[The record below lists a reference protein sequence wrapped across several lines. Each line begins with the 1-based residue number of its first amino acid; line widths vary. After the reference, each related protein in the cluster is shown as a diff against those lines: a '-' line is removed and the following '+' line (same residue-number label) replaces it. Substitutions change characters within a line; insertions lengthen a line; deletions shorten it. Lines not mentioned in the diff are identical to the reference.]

1 MLPDPPPSAGRRSE
15 RAPGRHRQSQDSNLL
30 GVVTRTPLHGRAW
43 AAAPS
48 GCHQGGCSPA
58 GCARAARQWQRQARV
73 EGIADRHRLW
83 LWLWRS
89 GQGSLVSLH
98 AAHSATPLQLHASLS
113 RSLPAPTAPAAA
125 TSSCAVCCPRAA
137 RCPRARRRRLR
148 GTLGGGN
155 GVRWCGNL
163 ACVSDICPDDALL
176 RLPSPLKYSS
186 ANAQPNLPGLSADSR
201 TLTSRL
207 TARPL
212 LASR

>member
-30 GVVTRTPLHGRAW
+30 GVVTRTRLHGRAW

-48 GCHQGGCSPA
+48 GCHQGGRQGRREGGAAVAAAGTCRGHRGSAPA
-58 GCARAARQWQRQARV
+58 LALALAQRARQPCLASRCTLGDTSSAACVSVAQPACSNRAGRCNV
-73 EGIADRHRLW
+73 LLRRL
-83 LWLWRS
+83 
-89 GQGSLVSLH
+89 
-98 AAHSATPLQLHASLS
+98 
-113 RSLPAPTAPAAA
+113 LPACCAMPSRAP
-125 TSSCAVCCPRAA
+125 SAVTRDPG
-137 RCPRARRRRLR
+137 RRKW
-148 GTLGGGN
+148 
-155 GVRWCGNL
+155 VRWCGNL

-186 ANAQPNLPGLSADSR
+186 ANAQPNLPGHSADSR
-201 TLTSRL
+201 TLTFRL